1 MIHGGERRAGGPIFM
16 AVAGMAVSTPGQVA
30 MGMGVMVIGDPL
42 HSGGRHAFVTVR
54 HRGPREEQVDADERQ
69 GQPTPDQTGL
79 ESHARETT
87 PTREEPQNSRKSVLG
102 ATARPATI
110 EGMKPSRSLGSL
122 ALMLLG
128 LGAFLAAA
136 PVRACP
142 FCDAVSLT
150 FAQEIAQSEA
160 AVIAKL
166 VEPPPATALEPAA
179 TGPLP
184 KGKFEV
190 VEVLK
195 GGDLVAA
202 AGHAGADA
210 KPIETIML
218 DEQPIGT
225 TFLLMGVEPPGLVW
239 SSPIRVGERAIAYLK
254 QLGDLPEKG
263 PERLAFF
270 LRHLEDEDETLTRDA
285 YDEFAVAPYDDVK
298 GLKDKLDAARL
309 LAWIEN
315 PKVPANRRRLYAT
328 MLGICGTPAE
338 AERIAA
344 ILEGTGVAADQP
356 EVRNGLDALIA
367 CHVALEG
374 DKALDLVDRLFLA
387 RDGEGKEVPFTETYA
402 AVMALRFLGEESDLV
417 PRERVLKSLKL
428 LLDEPKLA
436 DLVIA
441 DLARWQDWSVIDR
454 LVTIFKDAKA
464 DNIFVRE
471 PIVNYLRACPLPEAA
486 AAVKQLETID
496 PEAVRRA
503 ATLAGLAGIATGADA
518 TTTPPGPATA
528 ADDTALAKQIGTVVG
543 DEDPGVTATVPPTG
557 TSPAAP
563 PAKPEPTT
571 NWKWVL
577 WAGIVLAVAVLA
589 RTLLKPGVS
598 GAA

>member
-1 MIHGGERRAGGPIFM
+1 MKHPRFLPSLVAACLFAGAI
-16 AVAGMAVSTPGQVA
+16 
-30 MGMGVMVIGDPL
+30 
-42 HSGGRHAFVTVR
+42 
-54 HRGPREEQVDADERQ
+54 
-69 GQPTPDQTGL
+69 
-79 ESHARETT
+79 
-87 PTREEPQNSRKSVLG
+87 
-102 ATARPATI
+102 
-110 EGMKPSRSLGSL
+110 
-122 ALMLLG
+122 
-128 LGAFLAAA
+128 LAAA
-136 PVRACP
+136 PARACP
-142 FCDAVSLT
+142 FCSAVSLT
-150 FAQEIAQSEA
+150 FAQEIAQSEVA
-160 AVIAKL
+160 AIVRL
-166 VEPPPATALEPAA
+166 VEPPPAAALAPAA

-218 DEQPIGT
+218 DEQPVGT

-239 SSPIRVGERAIAYLK
+239 SSPIRVGERAITYLK

-263 PERLAFF
+263 PDRLAFF
-270 LRHLEDEDETLTRDA
+270 LGHLEDEDETLTRDA
-285 YDEFAVAPYDDVK
+285 YDEFAVAPYEDVK
-298 GLKDKLDAARL
+298 GLEDKMDAARL
-309 LAWIEN
+309 LAWIED

-328 MLGICGTPAE
+328 MLGVCGTPAE

-344 ILEGTGVAADQP
+344 ILEGKGVAAEQP

-367 CHVALEG
+367 CHVALQG

-387 RDGEGKEVPFTETYA
+387 RAGQDKEIPFTETYA

-417 PRERVLKSLKL
+417 PRERVLESLKL

-454 LVTIFKDAKA
+454 LVAIFKDAKA

-486 AAVKQLETID
+486 EAVKELEAID

-503 ATLAGLAGIATGADA
+503 ATLAGLAGIAAAGEGAGLA
-518 TTTPPGPATA
+518 PPLPASG
-528 ADDTALAKQIGTVVG
+528 DEETALAQKIGAVVG
-543 DEDPGVTATVPPTG
+543 DEEPGVAAAAPLTG
-557 TSPAAP
+557 TGAA
-563 PAKPEPTT
+563 AKPAPTT
-571 NWKWVL
+571 TWKWAL

-589 RTLLKPGVS
+589 RTMLKPGVS
-598 GAA
+598 GAG